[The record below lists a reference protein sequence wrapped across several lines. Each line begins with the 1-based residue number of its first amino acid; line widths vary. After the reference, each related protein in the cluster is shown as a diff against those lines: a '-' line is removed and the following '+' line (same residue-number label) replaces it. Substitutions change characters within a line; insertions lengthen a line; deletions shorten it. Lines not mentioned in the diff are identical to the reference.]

1 MQRDHVAEPGR
12 GTIDPHVGPDRPQHC
27 RLEQVE
33 PDRPQQG
40 HVCPKCKDKRFVVL
54 DVNYGHPQ
62 FAKLIPC
69 DLCHGAE
76 QVSLSPWPEV
86 QPPPDLRRHRSATVS
101 HHSHIAPVLAAVAPL
116 CRPPHGFVTLSGP
129 PGRGKSTVMACA
141 YNEALAAR
149 LPALYVSI
157 ADLCDRLRRTFD
169 PDSPLAFDAAF
180 EWVQRVPVLC
190 LDEFERFNASG
201 WTLEKVGQLISTRY
215 DYRQE
220 RLTCL
225 ATNTT
230 IASLPD
236 FLQSRINDRECH
248 RFELTGPD
256 LRKRSRAGSGETG
269 GL

>member
-1 MQRDHVAEPGR
+1 MQRDAVPELCCD
-12 GTIDPHVGPDRPQHC
+12 TLEPHVGPDRPQHC

-40 HVCPKCKDKRFVVL
+40 YVCPKCKDKRFVVL

-86 QPPPDLRRHRSATVS
+86 QPPPDLRRHRFATVS

-236 FLQSRINDRECH
+236 FLQSRIEDRECH